1 MAIVALLLL
10 RSSGPL
16 PAALRLLYWGT
27 YALSLTVL
35 GLSFFARH
43 RYAALRPHLLVAA
56 RVFYNLLCPQL
67 VWHLASQNVGRS
79 VERGGWPSEWDG
91 LRGLRTAGHSS
102 VQSRGAAV
110 WQPAAATPR
119 RSAEAEASLLTPWF
133 MSQPCCHTLAGFFLL
148 WVTWT
153 RWGSELLTRECPPG

>member
-27 YALSLTVL
+27 YSLSLTVL

-79 VERGGWPSEWDG
+79 VERGGWPSEWAG
-91 LRGLRTAGHSS
+91 QGGLRTAGHSS
-102 VQSRGAAV
+102 VHSCHGVVVCSLR
-110 WQPAAATPR
+110 QPRHAGLPR
-119 RSAEAEASLLTPWF
+119 RRRS
-133 MSQPCCHTLAGFFLL
+133 
-148 WVTWT
+148 
-153 RWGSELLTRECPPG
+153 R